1 MRPPR
6 LKKFDYLGH
15 HRYSLTIVC
24 FQRRTLFVERAIAE
38 TVVQQ
43 IWQSAERFAFA
54 ILAYCIMPDHLHL
67 LVQGNAENSHLPT
80 YVAHFKQQAA
90 QKTRKYCDRLWQPG
104 YFDRADR

>member
-1 MRPPR
+1 
-6 LKKFDYLGH
+6 
-15 HRYSLTIVC
+15 
-24 FQRRTLFVERAIAE
+24 
-38 TVVQQ
+38 
-43 IWQSAERFAFA
+43 
-54 ILAYCIMPDHLHL
+54 MPDHLHL